1 MQTTVEIL
9 REDLPRTAERGTAE
23 TLQGNTAPLNHAKYL
38 TSLQG
43 LDAVRPC
50 EPTGTRPQS
59 EMVPGGLAAWFGVG
73 RDAAGAR
80 CGRSP
85 ARRDDGRRP
94 TPRPLAD
101 DALEWRFCHRVPGG
115 QGLNLLAPN
124 RGSKCAS
131 AWRLQALADI
141 GPSVLRWGDSRASA
155 LLWTA
160 AVEIRGPGVGSG
172 SVSDPRPDPR
182 RASAHNFYGKLHPM

>member
-23 TLQGNTAPLNHAKYL
+23 TLQGNTAPLNHANYL
-38 TSLQG
+38 TNLQG

-59 EMVPGGLAAWFGVG
+59 EMVPGGLAAWFGMG
-73 RDAAGAR
+73 RDAAGAG

-94 TPRPLAD
+94 PPRPLAD
-101 DALEWRFCHRVPGG
+101 DALEWRFCI
-115 QGLNLLAPN
+115 
-124 RGSKCAS
+124 AS
-131 AWRLQALADI
+131 QVGRDSISSFQAE
-141 GPSVLRWGDSRASA
+141 GPSARVIGGFGRSP
-155 LLWTA
+155 
-160 AVEIRGPGVGSG
+160 I
-172 SVSDPRPDPR
+172 
-182 RASAHNFYGKLHPM
+182 

>member
-9 REDLPRTAERGTAE
+9 REDLPRTAERGAAE
-23 TLQGNTAPLNHAKYL
+23 TLQENTAPTNHAKYL
-38 TSLQG
+38 TNLQG
-43 LDAVRPC
+43 LDAERPC
-50 EPTGTRPQS
+50 EPTGTRPPS
-59 EMVPGGLAAWFGVG
+59 EMVPGGLAAWFGMG
-73 RDAAGAR
+73 RGAAGAG

-94 TPRPLAD
+94 PPHPLAD

-115 QGLNLLAPN
+115 QGLDLLVPS

-131 AWRLQALADI
+131 DWRLRALADI
-141 GPSVLRWGDSRASA
+141 GPSVLGWGDSRAST

-160 AVEIRGPGVGSG
+160 AVEIRGPGV
-172 SVSDPRPDPR
+172 VSAQGRYVEIHIVP
-182 RASAHNFYGKLHPM
+182 PMWTS